1 MGLPISTCQSCTH
14 TRIYAGNRRVRLLG
28 TAPCRDYRRSNVTA
42 RRRGPV
48 IRHEVDARMAAF
60 SCAGRSRSLRRVASS
75 ARTRSTELVKSSA
88 SLLFSSTIVLSRS
101 TSASSARIL
110 ASRPESILGCTSGI
124 GDATGGPRRA
134 AIPDAFVSRLANSKA
149 FWMYHHLHSSWLQRQ
164 GRKTSKQTKLL
175 FANIPAQYSG
185 HCSLTW
191 LVPPWPGIAAE
202 KRTKSLRLQSSVT
215 KAGARLA

>member
-1 MGLPISTCQSCTH
+1 MAGRSLPSKGVCPFLRARAARLRGFTLDAV
-14 TRIYAGNRRVRLLG
+14 RNRRVRLLG

-48 IRHEVDARMAAF
+48 MRHQVDARMAAF

-75 ARTRSTELVKSSA
+75 ARTRSSERLRSSA

-101 TSASSARIL
+101 TSASSARIP

-149 FWMYHHLHSSWLQRQ
+149 FWMYHHLHSSRLQRQ
-164 GRKTSKQTKLL
+164 GRKTSSRRSYCL
-175 FANIPAQYSG
+175 
-185 HCSLTW
+185 
-191 LVPPWPGIAAE
+191 
-202 KRTKSLRLQSSVT
+202 RTSRPST
-215 KAGARLA
+215 RATAR